1 MLETKVKTSTKVSV
15 LLASDNSLLQ
25 AGIRSIVNSEE
36 NLILASGMINKDFFQ
51 EFSEDNK
58 PQIIL
63 LDTDISSSVAQ
74 ETVSYIQKHFP
85 SSKIILLV
93 TDKNT
98 INQDFFTKA
107 IRGCL
112 LKNEPLENFVKAIF
126 RVAKG
131 RTWYSQGIM
140 ERLMQLRTVH
150 ISATQKFALSDRE
163 KEMLRVVGKGWN
175 NARIAAE
182 FNLARQ
188 TVNNY
193 LSRIYSKISVNSRA
207 EAIVWARERQI

>member
-1 MLETKVKTSTKVSV
+1 MLETKVKSTKVSV
-15 LLASDNSLLQ
+15 LLVSDNSLLQ
-25 AGIRSIVNSEE
+25 AGIRSIVNAEE
-36 NLILASGMINKDFFQ
+36 NLILASGIINKDFFQ
-51 EFSEDNK
+51 ELSEENK

-74 ETVSYIQKHFP
+74 ETVNYIQTHFP
-85 SSKIILLV
+85 TSKIILLV

-112 LKNEPLENFVKAIF
+112 LKNEPLENFIKAIF

-131 RTWYSQGIM
+131 RTWYSQGII
-140 ERLMQLRTVH
+140 ERLMQLRTLHLSV
-150 ISATQKFALSDRE
+150 TQKFSLSDRE
-163 KEMLRVVGKGWN
+163 KELLRVVAKGWN

>member
-25 AGIRSIVNSEE
+25 AGIRSIVNAEE
-36 NLILASGMINKDFFQ
+36 NLILASGIINKDFFQ
-51 EFSEDNK
+51 ELSEENK

-63 LDTDISSSVAQ
+63 LDTDISRTVAQ

-85 SSKIILLV
+85 TSKIILLV

-112 LKNEPLENFVKAIF
+112 LKNEPLENFIKAIF
-126 RVAKG
+126 RVARG

-140 ERLMQLRTVH
+140 ERLMQLRTLHLSV
-150 ISATQKFALSDRE
+150 TQKFSLSDRE
-163 KEMLRVVGKGWN
+163 KEMLRVVAKGWN

-193 LSRIYSKISVNSRA
+193 LSRIYSKISVSSRA

>member
-1 MLETKVKTSTKVSV
+1 MLETKVKKSPKVSV
-15 LLASDNSLLQ
+15 ILASDNSLLQ
-25 AGIRSIVNSEE
+25 AGIRSIVNAEE
-36 NLILASGMINKDFFQ
+36 NLILASGMINKDSFQ
-51 EFSEDNK
+51 QFSGDHK
-58 PQIIL
+58 PPIIL
-63 LDTDISSSVAQ
+63 LDTDASDLVAQ
-74 ETVSYIQKHFP
+74 ETVSYIQKHSP
-85 SSKIILLV
+85 HSKIILLV

-98 INQDFFTKA
+98 INQDFFTTT

-112 LKNEPLENFVKAIF
+112 LKNEPLENFIKAIF

-131 RTWYSQGIM
+131 KTWYSQGII
-140 ERLMQLRTVH
+140 ERLMQLKTLH
-150 ISATQKFALSDRE
+150 LSTTQKFTLSDRE
-163 KEMLRVVGKGWN
+163 KEILRVVAKGWN

-193 LSRIYSKISVNSRA
+193 LSRIYSKISVKSKA

>member
-1 MLETKVKTSTKVSV
+1 MLETNVKTSTKVSV

-25 AGIRSIVNSEE
+25 AGIRSIVNAEE
-36 NLILASGMINKDFFQ
+36 NLILASGMINKDFLQ
-51 EFSEDNK
+51 ELSEENK

-63 LDTDISSSVAQ
+63 LDTDISSSVAH
-74 ETVSYIQKHFP
+74 ETVKYIQKHFP
-85 SSKIILLV
+85 TSKIILLV

-112 LKNEPLENFVKAIF
+112 LKNEPLENFIKAIF

-131 RTWYSQGIM
+131 RTWYSQGII
-140 ERLMQLRTVH
+140 ERLMQLRTLHLSV
-150 ISATQKFALSDRE
+150 TQKFSLSDRE